1 MTRNETWSP
10 FVGSSS
16 ILLTLVLVVIAG
28 GLVFW
33 GVRLK
38 RPITFQGPGKF
49 VGFVLVVLLLVLITD
64 FIVSIGAYV
73 LALEQQRV
81 HFVTPNNPITPYTLA
96 SAVVSFLVILTLA
109 KKSGPRIAVGS
120 AIVGTMAAP
129 MIFELPYDL
138 IAMGRTF
145 PPDPGPL
152 YTLMFFLP
160 LFGIEFTCF
169 ALLTLSPLTRIS
181 RLTLLLLASMFLVF
195 AIWAASAGF
204 GYPDAPW
211 PLACNVISKILAF
224 VIAVS
229 LFVPERRWS
238 VGGDGVVLS

>member
-81 HFVTPNNPITPYTLA
+81 HFVLN
-96 SAVVSFLVILTLA
+96 ILI
-109 KKSGPRIAVGS
+109 G
-120 AIVGTMAAP
+120 
-129 MIFELPYDL
+129 
-138 IAMGRTF
+138 
-145 PPDPGPL
+145 
-152 YTLMFFLP
+152 
-160 LFGIEFTCF
+160 
-169 ALLTLSPLTRIS
+169 
-181 RLTLLLLASMFLVF
+181 
-195 AIWAASAGF
+195 
-204 GYPDAPW
+204 
-211 PLACNVISKILAF
+211 
-224 VIAVS
+224 
-229 LFVPERRWS
+229 
-238 VGGDGVVLS
+238 